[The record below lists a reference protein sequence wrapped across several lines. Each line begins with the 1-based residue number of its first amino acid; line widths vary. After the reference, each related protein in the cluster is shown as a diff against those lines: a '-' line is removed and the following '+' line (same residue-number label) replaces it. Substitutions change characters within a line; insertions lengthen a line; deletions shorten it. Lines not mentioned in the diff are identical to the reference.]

1 MYPLTCVDGYK
12 IPLREEVYVLDIV
25 PLTSGPATIS
35 SDQQL
40 SVFNPTNL
48 STGPQVNLLT
58 RHGNITCAKAYD
70 GANAIVCTAG
80 EDGSVSMWDLRRDP
94 REAEVARLTG
104 WNLVAISC
112 MKTMLR
118 SNIDNR
124 VPVLSLAC
132 SSAGFSVVA
141 GTELQD
147 HQASILVWDV
157 RSTPTPKLHYKEVHS
172 DDVTEL
178 NFHPSDHNILLSGST
193 DGLVNIC
200 DTRITDEDEVV
211 IQTFNHD
218 ASIHHAAFLNDT
230 EVFALSHDEKLAL
243 YDMAEN
249 HENGAA
255 TTDFGDM
262 RNVLGCQYVAN
273 VFAKS
278 NGTGAVIGAGAHE
291 KEAFE
296 LVYLTKG
303 QGWTLDRDS
312 SVGLP
317 GAHSSEIVRSFCFYD
332 EAHMV
337 FSAGED
343 GYIKAWRPNA

>member
-12 IPLREEVYVLDIV
+12 IPVREEVYVLDII
-25 PLTSGPATIS
+25 PFASGPGTIS
-35 SDQQL
+35 SDQKL
-40 SVFNPTNL
+40 SLFNPTNL
-48 STGPQVNLLT
+48 SVGPLVNLVT
-58 RHGNITCAKAYD
+58 QHGNITCAKAFD
-70 GANAIVCTAG
+70 VGNNIVCTAG
-80 EDGSVSMWDLRRDP
+80 ENGSVSMWDLRKDARQ
-94 REAEVARLTG
+94 AEVAKLT
-104 WNLVAISC
+104 
-112 MKTMLR
+112 
-118 SNIDNR
+118 DNQ

-132 SSAGFSVVA
+132 SSAGFTVVA

-147 HQASILVWDV
+147 HQASILVWDI

-178 NFHPSDHNILLSGST
+178 NFHPSDYNILLSGST

-243 YDMAEN
+243 YDVAES

-255 TTDFGDM
+255 TTNFGDM
-262 RNVLGCQYVAN
+262 REVLGCQYVAN
-273 VFAKS
+273 VSAKS
-278 NGTGAVIGAGAHE
+278 NGAGAVIGAGTHDRE
-291 KEAFE
+291 TFDMIH
-296 LVYLTKG
+296 LTKG
-303 QGWTLDRDS
+303 QGWQLDRES
-312 SVGLP
+312 IVSLP

-332 EAHMV
+332 EAQMV

-343 GYIKAWRPNA
+343 GYIKAWKPNA